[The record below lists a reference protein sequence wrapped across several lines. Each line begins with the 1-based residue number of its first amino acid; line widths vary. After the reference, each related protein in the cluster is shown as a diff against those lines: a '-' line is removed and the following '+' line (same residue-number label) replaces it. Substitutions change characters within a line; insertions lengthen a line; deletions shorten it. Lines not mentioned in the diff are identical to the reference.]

1 MTSEP
6 QTSGDDVISD
16 ATRAAAHPVTNN
28 AATDAP
34 VTVGTA
40 TTTAGAAPDSTV
52 TDTAAPD
59 GTATAPAASAEPTSG
74 DGSSSAAA
82 AEQAAPSRWQS
93 IRHRLVTPPAIY
105 GTLLVSAIIGTSED
119 GDTDLEILGTT
130 VPTLLVFW
138 VAHVFAEAIAHYGR
152 NGHQRVTMRQA
163 VRFSIRHSS
172 GLLYAGIIPCGLLVL
187 GAVGAMEEGDAY
199 ALSLLVPVF
208 LLGALG
214 WFAIADRGG
223 AWHAKLL
230 AGFLTGL
237 LGLVVILLKI
247 VFH

>member
-6 QTSGDDVISD
+6 QTSDAAGDG
-16 ATRAAAHPVTNN
+16 ATGD
-28 AATDAP
+28 AATEGRP
-34 VTVGTA
+34 
-40 TTTAGAAPDSTV
+40 
-52 TDTAAPD
+52 
-59 GTATAPAASAEPTSG
+59 PT
-74 DGSSSAAA
+74 
-82 AEQAAPSRWQS
+82 RWES
-93 IRHRLVTPPAIY
+93 IRHRIVTPPAIY

-119 GDTDLEILGTT
+119 GDTDLQILGTT
-130 VPTLLVFW
+130 IPTLLVFW

-152 NGHQRVTMRQA
+152 NGHQRVTMREA
-163 VRFSIRHSS
+163 VRFSIGLSS

-187 GAVGAMEEGDAY
+187 GAIGALDEGDAY